1 MPLECG
7 TIVGFESRESNV
19 GKLRPQQSNKVESRY
34 ALANPEDLAHQ
45 ALRPVTPNRAPYSA
59 RCDDAQ
65 PAAVET
71 VWKREQGQV
80 AAPDAETLPLNAEE
94 LPAPPNP
101 VVPRQCTIHAV
112 AKTPR
117 PAVAP
122 DTSRHGKTLPPLRAA
137 PSQDFPAGLGAHSL
151 AKPVGPLAPPVVWLI
166 SALHALVVPVNSKP
180 FTREPTVSQTSII
193 KGTSSSSQ
201 RPSSELVPCFTSRF
215 RLSSLVRLWYILGP
229 RQSDVPP
236 ARFPQGVEETVEVL
250 GCPGLQFRLS
260 GAAGPASDGAEFPA
274 LTG

>member
-7 TIVGFESRESNV
+7 TIVGFESRESSV
-19 GKLRPQQSNKVESRY
+19 GKLRPQQSNEVESWH

-101 VVPRQCTIHAV
+101 VVPRQCTIHD
-112 AKTPR
+112 PR
-117 PAVAP
+117 CREDPSSGSCTRYLTTRKDA
-122 DTSRHGKTLPPLRAA
+122 SA
-137 PSQDFPAGLGAHSL
+137 PSRGAVSGFPCRPWCSFACETRGSACAAGCL
-151 AKPVGPLAPPVVWLI
+151 ADKCASCPRRSRQFKAVHPRG
-166 SALHALVVPVNSKP
+166 S
-180 FTREPTVSQTSII
+180 TVYQTDII
-193 KGTSSSSQ
+193 EGTSSSSQ
-201 RPSSELVPCFTSRF
+201 RPPNAACARIHEFDSGCRHCAAVVHSRSPAVRCPSSEISTGCGRNCGSFG
-215 RLSSLVRLWYILGP
+215 LSWAA
-229 RQSDVPP
+229 VPP
-236 ARFPQGVEETVEVL
+236 
-250 GCPGLQFRLS
+250 
-260 GAAGPASDGAEFPA
+260 
-274 LTG
+274 

>member
-101 VVPRQCTIHAV
+101 VVPRQCTIHD
-112 AKTPR
+112 PR
-117 PAVAP
+117 CREDPSTGSCTRYLTTRKDA
-122 DTSRHGKTLPPLRAA
+122 SA
-137 PSQDFPAGLGAHSL
+137 PSRGAVSGFPCRPWCSFACETRGSACAAGCL
-151 AKPVGPLAPPVVWLI
+151 ADKCASCPRRSRQFKAVHPRTDRIPNEHHKGYLQLKSTAV
-166 SALHALVVPVNSKP
+166 
-180 FTREPTVSQTSII
+180 ESQ
-193 KGTSSSSQ
+193 
-201 RPSSELVPCFTSRF
+201 LVPCFTSLF
-215 RLSSLVRLWYILGP
+215 RLSSLCGCGKFSVPGSQMSLQRDFHRVWKKLWKFW
-229 RQSDVPP
+229 V
-236 ARFPQGVEETVEVL
+236 VL
-250 GCPGLQFRLS
+250 GCGS
-260 GAAGPASDGAEFPA
+260 A
-274 LTG
+274 